1 MSNATEEMV
10 VDSSALIALMR
21 NEPNFQ
27 AISKRISEAP
37 RLLIS
42 AVSVIE
48 TRMVLT
54 RWPPL
59 AKKFDKFLELAGA
72 QTVAADE
79 AICLTAFEVFG
90 QFGKGRHSAALNIC
104 DCISLAT
111 ATVYGEPLLFVGDD
125 FAKAGLTRLV
135 EQ

>member
-1 MSNATEEMV
+1 VV
-10 VDSSALIALMR
+10 VDTSALTALMR
-21 NEPNFQ
+21 NEPNFE
-27 AISKRISEAP
+27 AISKHISEAP

-42 AVSVIE
+42 AVSVLE

-72 QTVAADE
+72 RNVAADE
-79 AICLTAFEVFG
+79 AICSKAFEVFAK
-90 QFGKGRHSAALNIC
+90 FGKGRHSAALNIC